1 MYCGPCCGEVN
12 PPVSCWL
19 AHSLARL
26 LHATVIEDAAIVSL
40 RCFESEKYDS
50 DDRNCKRLREFEEID
65 TCISSTAEI
74 VTVNNKDE
82 DS

>member
-1 MYCGPCCGEVN
+1 VN
-12 PPVSCWL
+12 PPHAV
-19 AHSLARL
+19 ARL
-26 LHATVIEDAAIVSL
+26 LHVTVIEDTLIVSS

-65 TCISSTAEI
+65 TCISSTAEM